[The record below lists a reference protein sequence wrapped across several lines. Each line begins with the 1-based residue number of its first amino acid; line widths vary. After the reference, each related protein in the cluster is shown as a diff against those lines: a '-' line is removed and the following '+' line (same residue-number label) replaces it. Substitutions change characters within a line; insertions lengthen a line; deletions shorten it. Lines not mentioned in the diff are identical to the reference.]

1 MLGFHQHSPSLELTQ
16 RLSSMRE
23 EVFIEEEIFKAL
35 LKQNNEIFFM
45 NFHMEIIPNLKKG
58 EKERNRIYR

>member
-45 NFHMEIIPNLKKG
+45 NFHMEIIPNLKKR
-58 EKERNRIYR
+58 KERKK